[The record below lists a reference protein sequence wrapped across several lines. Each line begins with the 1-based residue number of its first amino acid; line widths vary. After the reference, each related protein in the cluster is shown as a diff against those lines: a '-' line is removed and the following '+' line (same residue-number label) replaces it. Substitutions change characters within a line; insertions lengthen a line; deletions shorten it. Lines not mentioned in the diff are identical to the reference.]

1 MAKENKKEEVKAI
14 VEAVALTPLRYNDV
28 RYEIGDKLELTEAE
42 FEIFSKNYYFKM
54 FFYIFLPN
62 FYSIFRSLI
71 HFIPWFCFKELMS
84 NDG

>member
-42 FEIFSKNYYFKM
+42 FEILSKNK
-54 FFYIFLPN
+54 LVDK
-62 FYSIFRSLI
+62 RVD
-71 HFIPWFCFKELMS
+71 K
-84 NDG
+84 

>member
-42 FEIFSKNYYFKM
+42 FEALLENK
-54 FFYIFLPN
+54 LVGE
-62 FYSIFRSLI
+62 RVD
-71 HFIPWFCFKELMS
+71 E
-84 NDG
+84 